1 MPFASNPS
9 IPTLPTVPDVPVR
22 DDTEAARR
30 RAVASASTTQ
40 RTILTDEDERT
51 APAGQRSPRQVL
63 GF

>member
-1 MPFASNPS
+1 MGFGSPPS
-9 IPTLPTVPDVPVR
+9 PPPVPRR

-30 RAVASASTTQ
+30 AAVASASATP

-51 APAGQRSPRQVL
+51 APAGQRAPRGLL